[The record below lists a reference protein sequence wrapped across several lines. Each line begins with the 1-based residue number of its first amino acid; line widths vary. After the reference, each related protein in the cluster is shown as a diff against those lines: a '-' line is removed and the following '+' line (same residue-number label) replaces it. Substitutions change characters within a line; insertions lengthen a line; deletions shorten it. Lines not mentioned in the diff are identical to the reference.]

1 MGRHLKKKGLPS
13 KNRNKWKKDQMGWLG
28 SAWFGVRNRWSNFIY
43 KNFDNSRY
51 ADQISKY
58 LKVNEIIFGKDIDL
72 DNEIILDSRGNRITN
87 EYCEKI
93 VAEINASSVALPRH
107 TSQ

>member
-1 MGRHLKKKGLPS
+1 
-13 KNRNKWKKDQMGWLG
+13 MGWLG

-43 KNFDNSRY
+43 KNFNNSRY

-72 DNEIILDSRGNRITN
+72 DKEIILDSRGNRITN

-93 VAEINASSVALPRH
+93 VAEINASNAALPRH
-107 TSQ
+107 TLQ

>member
-43 KNFDNSRY
+43 KNFNNSRY

-72 DNEIILDSRGNRITN
+72 DKEVILDSRGNRITN

>member
-1 MGRHLKKKGLPS
+1 
-13 KNRNKWKKDQMGWLG
+13 MGWLG

-43 KNFDNSRY
+43 KNFNNSRY

-72 DNEIILDSRGNRITN
+72 DKEVILDSRGNRITN

>member
-1 MGRHLKKKGLPS
+1 
-13 KNRNKWKKDQMGWLG
+13 MGWLG

-43 KNFDNSRY
+43 KNFNNSRY

-72 DNEIILDSRGNRITN
+72 DKEIILDSRGNRITN

-107 TSQ
+107 T

>member
-1 MGRHLKKKGLPS
+1 MGL
-13 KNRNKWKKDQMGWLG
+13 LG
-28 SAWFGVRNRWSNFIY
+28 SAWFRVRNCWSNFIY
-43 KNFDNSRY
+43 KNFNNSCY

-58 LKVNEIIFGKDIDL
+58 LKVNDIIFGKDIDL

-93 VAEINASSVALPRH
+93 VAEINVSSAASPRN

>member
-1 MGRHLKKKGLPS
+1 MGL
-13 KNRNKWKKDQMGWLG
+13 LG

-43 KNFDNSRY
+43 KNFNNSRY

-72 DNEIILDSRGNRITN
+72 DKEIILDSRGNRITN

-93 VAEINASSVALPRH
+93 VAEINASSAALPRR

>member
-1 MGRHLKKKGLPS
+1 MGE
-13 KNRNKWKKDQMGWLG
+13 KDQMGWLG
-28 SAWFGVRNRWSNFIY
+28 SAGFGIRNSWSNFIY
-43 KNFDNSRY
+43 QNFNNSRY

-72 DNEIILDSRGNRITN
+72 DNEIILDSRGNRITD

-93 VAEINASSVALPRH
+93 VAEINASSAEISKNIVQKANNN
-107 TSQ
+107 

>member
-1 MGRHLKKKGLPS
+1 MGL
-13 KNRNKWKKDQMGWLG
+13 LG

-72 DNEIILDSRGNRITN
+72 DKEIILDSRGNRITN

-93 VAEINASSVALPRH
+93 VAEINASSAALPRR

>member
-13 KNRNKWKKDQMGWLG
+13 KNRNKWKRDQMGLLG
-28 SAWFGVRNRWSNFIY
+28 SAWFGVRNCWSNFIY
-43 KNFDNSRY
+43 KNFNNSRY

-72 DNEIILDSRGNRITN
+72 DKKVILDSRGNRITN

-93 VAEINASSVALPRH
+93 VAEINASSAALPRH

>member
-1 MGRHLKKKGLPS
+1 MGE
-13 KNRNKWKKDQMGWLG
+13 KDQMGWLG
-28 SAWFGVRNRWSNFIY
+28 SAWFGVRNSWSNFIY
-43 KNFDNSRY
+43 KNFNNSRY
-51 ADQISKY
+51 ANKISKY
-58 LKVNEIIFGKDIDL
+58 LRVNEIIFGKDIDL
-72 DNEIILDSRGNRITN
+72 DKEVILDSRGNRITN

>member
-1 MGRHLKKKGLPS
+1 
-13 KNRNKWKKDQMGWLG
+13 MGWLG

-43 KNFDNSRY
+43 KNFNNSRY

-72 DNEIILDSRGNRITN
+72 DKEII
-87 EYCEKI
+87 
-93 VAEINASSVALPRH
+93 
-107 TSQ
+107 

>member
-1 MGRHLKKKGLPS
+1 MFTLIFKRE
-13 KNRNKWKKDQMGWLG
+13 KDQMDWLG
-28 SAWFGVRNRWSNFIY
+28 SAWFGIRNSWSNFIY
-43 KNFDNSRY
+43 KNFNNSRH
-51 ADQISKY
+51 ANKISKY

-72 DNEIILDSRGNRITN
+72 DKEVILDSRGNRITN

-93 VAEINASSVALPRH
+93 IAEISASSAALPRH

>member
-1 MGRHLKKKGLPS
+1 
-13 KNRNKWKKDQMGWLG
+13 MGWLG

-43 KNFDNSRY
+43 KNFNNSRY

-72 DNEIILDSRGNRITN
+72 DKEIILDSRGIRITN

>member
-28 SAWFGVRNRWSNFIY
+28 SAWFGIRNSWSNFIY
-43 KNFDNSRY
+43 KNFNNSRY

-72 DNEIILDSRGNRITN
+72 DKEIILDSRGNRITN

-93 VAEINASSVALPRH
+93 VAEINVSSAAISKNI
-107 TSQ
+107 SQ

>member
-1 MGRHLKKKGLPS
+1 MGE
-13 KNRNKWKKDQMGWLG
+13 KDQMGWLG
-28 SAWFGVRNRWSNFIY
+28 SAWFGVRNRWSNFVY
-43 KNFDNSRY
+43 KNFNNSRY

-72 DNEIILDSRGNRITN
+72 DKEVILDSRGNRITN

-93 VAEINASSVALPRH
+93 VAEINASSAALPRH

>member
-1 MGRHLKKKGLPS
+1 
-13 KNRNKWKKDQMGWLG
+13 MGWLG

-43 KNFDNSRY
+43 KNFNNSRY

-72 DNEIILDSRGNRITN
+72 DKEVILDSRGNRITN

-93 VAEINASSVALPRH
+93 VADINASSAA
-107 TSQ
+107 

>member
-28 SAWFGVRNRWSNFIY
+28 SAWFGIRNSWSNFIY
-43 KNFDNSRY
+43 KNFNNSRY

-72 DNEIILDSRGNRITN
+72 DKEVILDSRGNRITN

>member
-1 MGRHLKKKGLPS
+1 MS
-13 KNRNKWKKDQMGWLG
+13 WLG
-28 SAWFGVRNRWSNFIY
+28 SAWFGIRNSWSNFIY
-43 KNFDNSRY
+43 KNFNNSRY
-51 ADQISKY
+51 ANKISKY

-72 DNEIILDSRGNRITN
+72 DKEEILDSRGNRITN

-93 VAEINASSVALPRH
+93 IAEINASSAALPRH

>member
-43 KNFDNSRY
+43 KNFNNSRY

-72 DNEIILDSRGNRITN
+72 DKEIILDSRGNRITN

>member
-28 SAWFGVRNRWSNFIY
+28 SAWFGIRNSWSNFIY
-43 KNFDNSRY
+43 KNFNNSRY

-72 DNEIILDSRGNRITN
+72 DKEVILDSRGNRITN

-93 VAEINASSVALPRH
+93 VAEINVSSAAISKNI
-107 TSQ
+107 SQ

>member
-1 MGRHLKKKGLPS
+1 M
-13 KNRNKWKKDQMGWLG
+13 DWLR
-28 SAWFGVRNRWSNFIY
+28 SAWFGIRNSWSNFIY
-43 KNFDNSRY
+43 QNFNNSRY

-72 DNEIILDSRGNRITN
+72 DKEVILDSRGHRITN

-93 VAEINASSVALPRH
+93 INEINDSSAA
-107 TSQ
+107 

>member
-1 MGRHLKKKGLPS
+1 
-13 KNRNKWKKDQMGWLG
+13 MGWLG
-28 SAWFGVRNRWSNFIY
+28 SAWFGIRNSWSNFIY
-43 KNFDNSRY
+43 KNFNNSRY

-72 DNEIILDSRGNRITN
+72 DKEVILDSRGNRITN

-93 VAEINASSVALPRH
+93 IAEIHASSAALPRH

>member
-1 MGRHLKKKGLPS
+1 
-13 KNRNKWKKDQMGWLG
+13 MGWLG

-43 KNFDNSRY
+43 KNFNNSRY

-72 DNEIILDSRGNRITN
+72 DKEVILDSRGNRITN

-93 VAEINASSVALPRH
+93 IAEINASSAALPRH
-107 TSQ
+107 TSR

>member
-1 MGRHLKKKGLPS
+1 MGL
-13 KNRNKWKKDQMGWLG
+13 LG
-28 SAWFGVRNRWSNFIY
+28 SAWFGVRNCWSNFIY
-43 KNFDNSRY
+43 KNFNNSRY

-72 DNEIILDSRGNRITN
+72 DNEIILDSRGNRITD

-93 VAEINASSVALPRH
+93 VAEINASSAEISKNIVQKANNN
-107 TSQ
+107 

>member
-1 MGRHLKKKGLPS
+1 
-13 KNRNKWKKDQMGWLG
+13 MGWLG

-43 KNFDNSRY
+43 KNFNNSRY

-72 DNEIILDSRGNRITN
+72 DKEIILDSRGNRITN